1 MRHIVTLTTITSL
14 IATFALA
21 KEINI
26 GVAMPMSG
34 SLASYGQTTYEGVE
48 LAHALQPKLKNGDTL
63 KLVLVDNKGDKVE
76 SANAA
81 TRLITSDKVVG
92 ILGAITSTN
101 TAQII
106 SIADKKQIPVIAPV
120 ATNDKLT
127 ENRAYAS
134 RVCFTDSFQG
144 TVVANYATRD
154 LKLKTAVVLTDQA
167 QVYSLGLSKAFSE
180 AFVKGG
186 GKVLK
191 EIRVSSGD
199 KDFKAV
205 VAQVKSLNPDMIF
218 LPIYHAEASM
228 ITRQA
233 KQIGLNKPFLSGDSV
248 ANPTFIE
255 LGGDSVEGHMF
266 TDFFDHSAP
275 PTSKSKEFIAAYE
288 KKTGKSD
295 VNSFVTLGADT
306 YNLLVDAMNRCANP
320 EDTVCVNDEIKKTVE
335 KDEKVFQNGDF
346 LISFTSSFRMGQLLR
361 YAFEPPEYRA
371 DKKDLLKSTSI
382 RITLNAFV

>member
-1 MRHIVTLTTITSL
+1 MRPTITRFTFLALCAASL
-14 IATFALA
+14 SAQ
-21 KEINI
+21 EIKI
-26 GVAMPMSG
+26 GVMMPMSG
-34 SLASYGQTTYEGVE
+34 ALASYGQTTYEGIR
-48 LAHALQPKLKNGDTL
+48 LANELQPTLKNGDTL
-63 KLVLVDNKGDKVE
+63 KLVLIDNKGDKVE
-76 SANAA
+76 SATAA

-127 ENRAYAS
+127 LGKSYAS

-144 TVVANYATRD
+144 SVVARYALKD
-154 LKLKTAVVLTDQA
+154 LKVKTAVVLTDQA
-167 QVYSLGLSKAFSE
+167 QVYSLGLSKAFTD
-180 AFVKGG
+180 AFTKEG

-205 VAQVKSLNPDMIF
+205 VAQVKALNPDMIF

-228 ITRQA
+228 IVRQA
-233 KQIGLNKPFLSGDSV
+233 KQIGLSKPFLSGDSI

-255 LGGDSVEGHMF
+255 LSGDAAEGHMF

-275 PTSKSKEFIAAYE
+275 PTEKSKAFIAAYE
-288 KKTGKSD
+288 KKTGKKE

-306 YNLLVDAMNRCANP
+306 YNVMVDAMNRCANP
-320 EDTVCVNDEIKKTVE
+320 SDSVCVNEQIKKTVHFE
-335 KDEKVFQNGDF
+335 GASGFITIDEHG
-346 LISFTSSFRMGQLLR
+346 
-361 YAFEPPEYRA
+361 
-371 DKKDLLKSTSI
+371 
-382 RITLNAFV
+382 NATRSAVIKEIKGGKAVYKATVNP